1 MSDPILNSASAWESA
16 TEMYNRVSKIITRH
30 DVMKGSAGEVGI
42 VALLGCGPH
51 DEDSLGD
58 VRV

>member
-1 MSDPILNSASAWESA
+1 MGDPILYPASAWEV
-16 TEMYNRVSKIITRH
+16 YNRVSKIITRH